1 MCLCMNKKMN
11 GILFIDFNTVA
22 CYFLK
27 FDWCKMLNGYVNFLF
42 IILSLRI
49 TVVSNEKLEN

>member
-1 MCLCMNKKMN
+1 MNKTMN

-42 IILSLRI
+42 NILSLRI